1 MDNIKWP
8 NYNIKLNLYE
18 EIWNIDLD
26 LIINEHQ
33 NKFNFENLGELLSK
47 IKKNLNKKKKIN
59 KIIFVNFVILI
70 IQK

>member
-33 NKFNFENLGELLSK
+33 NKFNFENLGELLLK

>member
-18 EIWNIDLD
+18 ELWNIDLD

-33 NKFNFENLGELLSK
+33 NKFNFENLGELLLK